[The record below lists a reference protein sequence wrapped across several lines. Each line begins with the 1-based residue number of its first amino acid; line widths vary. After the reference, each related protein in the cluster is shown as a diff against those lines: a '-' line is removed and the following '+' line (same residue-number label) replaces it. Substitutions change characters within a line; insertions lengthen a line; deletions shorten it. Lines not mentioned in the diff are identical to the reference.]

1 MAIVTERRAIRA
13 DGPEKVTGSGRYAA
27 DLTMTGML
35 HAKLRYAGVASGRIT
50 RLDTA
55 RARAIPGV
63 FAVLTQADVPDVRYG
78 PFVKDRTLFAHDVV
92 RYEGEIV
99 AAVAALTPE
108 IAQAAADAIEL
119 EIEPLPYVGDV
130 EAAMEDGAPLVHEEW
145 AAYGADEDVERDRN
159 VASFS
164 SIERGD
170 VDAAM
175 AAADEVVRTR
185 LVADASHA
193 VPIEPR
199 AIVAQWQGEKLTV
212 WSSTQVPFDT
222 RSGIAETLELPE
234 SRVRV
239 IVPHLGGGFGGKCGF
254 HQEAHVA
261 ALARKAGRPVRLLFS
276 RREEFL
282 VPDRR
287 REEMVF
293 ELETGVMRDG
303 TMVARRGKVVID
315 NGAYTAD
322 AAFFPQLAAMHVA
335 GPYRI
340 PNVAITSHLV
350 YTHRQPSGSV
360 RAPTAPQAC
369 WALEQHIDEVARA
382 VGLDGLELR
391 RRNVLGTGD
400 EGPSGQVYD
409 VIGARDCLEQA
420 AALAEYGK
428 ELPEDEA
435 IGIAIGWWPSFPAA
449 SGAYVKLN
457 ADGSGVIVTGAQ
469 ECGTG
474 AVMAL
479 RQLAADELGMA
490 PEDFTLLY
498 QDTDAGPYDMGA
510 TGSQTT
516 FNNGR
521 AVLIAADEVA
531 LQLRRMTAEELEA
544 APEDIE
550 LVDGH
555 ARVVG
560 SPGRQVA
567 IADLAAR
574 AQEGELLL
582 GRGSGAPGDAP
593 GLRGSTCIGDL
604 GMAAWVAPQFS
615 SHAVHVR
622 LDRDTG
628 VARVLA
634 VSAAHDS
641 GTILNPLGAEG
652 QVEGGVLMGIGQ
664 ALSEGTRYDDEG
676 HQRNAMLLEYKLQTI
691 MDAPPIRIAW
701 VQNAAQDGG
710 PHGAKGLAEAPNVTT
725 AAAIG
730 NALAQIV
737 GRHVPQLPMTPERV
751 WEAMAR

>member
-108 IAQAAADAIEL
+108 LAQAAADAIEL

-164 SIERGD
+164 SIVRGD

-676 HQRNAMLLEYKLQTI
+676 RQRNAMLLEYKLQTI